1 MDTTTLW
8 PRLQLVVAG
17 PWRVPGVGPADCWP
31 FTGRW
36 RSRYGY
42 GRLRERGHGGRQLQ
56 AHVALYLILRGP
68 YPRGLVLDHTCRT
81 PACCNPWH
89 LEPVPVAVNNRR
101 KGPRPAPVVP
111 LGEVERYMD
120 QASENWTA
128 CG

>member
-17 PWRVPGVGPADCWP
+17 PWGNPGAGLSDCWE

-42 GRLRERGHGGRQLQ
+42 GRLRERGHNGRQLQ
-56 AHVALYLILRGP
+56 AHVAMYLVIREP
-68 YPRGLVLDHTCRT
+68 YPAGLWLDHSCHN

-89 LEPVPVAVNNRR
+89 LEPVPPAVNAGRR
-101 KGPRPAPVVP
+101 GPRCAPSVP
-111 LGEVERYMD
+111 LEEVERAMEEY
-120 QASENWTA
+120 
-128 CG
+128 G